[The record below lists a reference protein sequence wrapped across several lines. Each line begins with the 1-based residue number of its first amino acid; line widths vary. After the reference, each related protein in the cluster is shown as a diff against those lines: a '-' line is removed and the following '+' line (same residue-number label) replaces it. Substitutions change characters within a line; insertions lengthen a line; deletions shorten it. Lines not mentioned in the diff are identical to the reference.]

1 MFIQIANYQ
10 FNLGKFP
17 PITPNFFKICAAI
30 FCVIFWIIALGG
42 LAAAQAKCED
52 IYGANFFKY
61 YYDYSCYDVLRFE
74 WFQLFYEL
82 FMLIGLFV
90 AMYLGTLKSF
100 KQLFTVL
107 FLILTVFTCV
117 SSDNAIVQARQTY
130 SSQFRARAAGWIML
144 SILNFLVLVGLAVE
158 FTLASA
164 KQNKQENIPSQST
177 ATEQEQYSLLPLLPS
192 DEEAAVLH

>member
-1 MFIQIANYQ
+1 MFIRIANYQ
-10 FNLGKFP
+10 FKLSKFSS
-17 PITPNFFKICAAI
+17 ITPISSKIYAAI
-30 FCVIFWIIALGG
+30 FCFIFWIIALAG
-42 LAAAQAKCED
+42 LATTKYECRS
-52 IYGANFFKY
+52 YGGQFFGY
-61 YYDYSCYDVLRFE
+61 YNDYTCYDVLRFE

-144 SILNFLVLVGLAVE
+144 SILNFLILVGLAVE
-158 FTLASA
+158 FTLASV

-177 ATEQEQYSLLPLLPS
+177 ATKQEQTSS
-192 DEEAAVLH
+192 DEEAAVLV